1 MEMVTVS
8 RTEYEQMKS
17 LQAQVAALQQE
28 VSWLTE
34 QIRLARKQRFGSSSE
49 KSPADDRTVQ
59 LSYLFNE
66 PECMTGENAPE
77 PDMEVVVVKAYARKE
92 RRSVQEKLPEDIKAK
107 SFRRHCLRKSASA
120 RSAWDR

>member
-1 MEMVTVS
+1 MRLLAFQAFICYNFLKVNSRKAGFCGMEMVTIS

-34 QIRLARKQRFGSSSE
+34 QIRLARKQRSGSSSE
-49 KSPADDRTVQ
+49 KSPADDRAVQ

-66 PECMTGENAPE
+66 PE
-77 PDMEVVVVKAYARKE
+77 
-92 RRSVQEKLPEDIKAK
+92 
-107 SFRRHCLRKSASA
+107 
-120 RSAWDR
+120 

>member
-1 MEMVTVS
+1 METVTIS

-17 LQAQVAALQQE
+17 LQARVAALQQE

-49 KSPADDRTVQ
+49 KSPADDRAVQ

-66 PECMTGENAPE
+66 PECMARENAPE
-77 PDMEVVVVKAYARKE
+77 PDMEEVVVKAHARKA
-92 RRSVQEKLPEDIKAK
+92 RRAVQEKLPEDIEVEVL
-107 SFRRHCLRKSASA
+107 RRHCLRKIASA
-120 RSAWDR
+120 RSA